1 MKTHLTKLFA
11 AALGLTLGASTA
23 SAQQDP
29 TRIGA
34 GQLPFVLVILDTSGS
49 TEWTDKGDERYPEY
63 PANEEWV
70 PGTPMEINPSSPSA
84 GPSRFGSCF
93 VWEPSSCSNYQR
105 PGWRI
110 SSDVPQWGHSLI
122 NSGGQGHLKDRWDAM
137 KGSTYTNGIRLSP
150 QSQPRHVTLKEVL
163 TGDMVLWSDQHRTEN
178 NFPLAASLNPG
189 CWFVPRHRGASI
201 QPEDEQKYCLGENKF
216 EKLPDFDEPRPHFQE
231 VFDAQLANGL
241 IDNLGTSA
249 IFAVGLLDGYKD
261 KMSDWQNDLND
272 NISGSAPSSSTGAR
286 SAGTEDD
293 GSHYNLGLYQIVG
306 PKKLD
311 IPAQFMGEIARHV
324 QVAMVDAGYVHRST
338 DAAWKISLKEKKGKG
353 GGSIAGRPELG
364 LNYTTG
370 AADYLDD
377 HILAK
382 QPIARATPLAAATMD
397 ARQFFK
403 TDSRFTNDRYKE
415 CRSKHVVLVTDGF
428 PEPEMPGAGSN
439 LGNEALSPVF
449 GYTDL
454 TKYNYANTET
464 EIKDLVFDSPSD
476 YKYQSRVYVV
486 ALDNGS
492 DATTRTRVAQKMS
505 TMAIEGNTCASDL
518 LGPDWMPAPD
528 GTCDPAV
535 RACLASGQYS
545 YNSYVPPD
553 SEDGAAIACKYPA
566 LVLTRN
572 DRDSIQIALATVF
585 GGIIGG
591 AGVASRTRAVVSD
604 FLDDDG
610 LPGGGQYRIY
620 SGSRIQGSAYWR
632 GILTRETLPCDD
644 DANSFSE
651 GAGVGALE
659 ARALHADVG
668 QQVDCGPVADG
679 DCSLQKRDNRRIFTS
694 IPNRFTWGY
703 NNSVAGNPIT
713 QGVVNPMYSFRFGLA
728 AVPQTADE
736 FRGTTIPNVANPGK
750 LVGTR
755 IPLYDTEIFTAL
767 QTEVTAANATVWSAD
782 GLLEYFGLVDNAEA
796 QNMFNVHRGRVLA
809 KATGDRETSRVITGI
824 LNSTPAIVPPPIR
837 DLPIESYREYR
848 ARYGDRPTMMYAAT
862 MDGQLHGIHVGE
874 LEGRIA
880 VRNKVANNAWAA
892 GDDAVVVGAG
902 ASPSTSGAPHQRE
915 AWAYIPNMVLRQL
928 AGNSISQPYLMDGSP
943 VVKDVRL
950 CQRIPE
956 NNQNEQ
962 ACNVIRDNSSGDP
975 NLYLK
980 GDQQWRTVL
989 VQSLGQAGAGYFAMD
1004 VTRSGGIRAGE
1015 VSRVVDRPDPVV
1027 LWELN
1032 PDWEGGQ
1039 FKALLADSQQ
1049 ARYRP
1054 TTAATPAGFDI
1065 NLSGC
1070 DNIEQFWAQSM
1081 MGLSVSQPEI
1091 ATAVVKYG
1099 PDANPNVQQ
1108 RPIAVFGAGLPDG
1121 STLCNVAV
1129 SGAAVYVVD
1138 LQTGTILRRFVEADF
1153 GATPRLFVNEG
1164 AYFTGSPALYDSNTG
1179 SVATRGYIGDSQGRL
1194 YKIDLTD
1201 PRPENWK
1208 MTLALDPK
1216 THPQIGPD
1224 MTATGLANIG
1234 PASGKPS
1241 IAIGPERQLV
1251 VTYGLGEVGDVTTAD
1266 QVQAVITIS
1275 EFGNTFPVNW
1285 YKVFPEGEKMT
1296 GDPVVFNRAVYFP
1309 TYALPD
1315 ADVCKPGAARIYG
1328 IQYFNATAGAPQG
1341 VFTDSQDADFKDN
1354 DEINLDPNGLYFE
1367 VPETLIRGLTV
1378 TLGPICTGIPDAS
1391 GEFDDSRGAMA
1402 QPQLIAQTGAKSGGQ
1417 MSNTANAGAGNDSIS
1432 RITKNLERRRGPVVP
1447 LNWGVIN

>member
-34 GQLPFVLVILDTSGS
+34 GQLPFILVVLDTSGS
-49 TEWTDKGDERYPEY
+49 TEWTDQGDERYPEF
-63 PANEEWV
+63 PAGEEWV

-93 VWEPSSCSNYQR
+93 VWEPSSCSNYRR

-110 SSDVPQWGHSLI
+110 SSDVPDWGHSLI
-122 NSGGQGHLKDRWDAM
+122 NSGGQGHLKDRWEAM
-137 KGSTYTNGIRLSP
+137 KGSTLTNGIRLSP
-150 QSQPRHVTLKEVL
+150 TSQPRHVTLKEVL
-163 TGDMVLWSDQHRTEN
+163 SGDMVLWSDAHRTAN
-178 NFPLAASLNPG
+178 NFPLNASLNPG

-201 QPEDEQKYCLGENKF
+201 QPEDEQKYCEGENRF

-231 VFDAQLANGL
+231 VFDAQVPNGL
-241 IDNLGTSA
+241 LDVLGTSA

-261 KMSDWQNDLND
+261 KMSDWENDLSD
-272 NISGSAPSSSTGAR
+272 KITGSAPSGVERT
-286 SAGTEDD
+286 AGSEDD
-293 GSHYNLGLYQIVG
+293 GDHYNLGLYQIVG

-311 IPAQFMGEIARHV
+311 IPSQFLGEIARHV
-324 QVAMVDAGYVHRST
+324 QVALVDAGYVHRST
-338 DAAWKISLKEKKGKG
+338 DSAWKISLKEKKGGGK

-364 LNYTTG
+364 LNYSNG
-370 AADYLDD
+370 ANKYLDD

-403 TDSRFTNDRYKE
+403 NDNRFTDDIYKQ

-428 PEPEMPGAGSN
+428 PEPEMPGAGGN

-454 TKYNYANTET
+454 PKYNYSNTET
-464 EIKDLVFDSPSD
+464 EIKDLVFDSPAD
-476 YKYQSRVYVV
+476 FKYQSRVYVV
-486 ALDNGS
+486 ALNNGA
-492 DATTRTRVAQKMS
+492 DQDTRTRVAQKMS

-528 GTCDPAV
+528 GTCDPTI
-535 RACLASGQYS
+535 RACLAAGQYS
-545 YNSYVPPD
+545 YTSYVPPD
-553 SEDGAAIACKYPA
+553 SEDGSSVTCKYPA
-566 LVLTRN
+566 LILTRN
-572 DRDSIQIALATVF
+572 DRDSIQTALATVF

-610 LPGGGQYRIY
+610 LPGGGQYRVY
-620 SGSRIQGSAYWR
+620 SGSRIQGSAFWR
-632 GILTRETLPCDD
+632 GILTRETLACDD
-644 DANSFSE
+644 DANSFNE
-651 GAGVGALE
+651 GSGVGALS
-659 ARALHADVG
+659 ARALHADIG
-668 QQVDCGPVADG
+668 QQVDCGPVANG
-679 DCSLQKRDNRRIFTS
+679 DCSLEKKDNRRIFTTV
-694 IPNRFTWGY
+694 PNRTTWGY
-703 NNSVAGNPIT
+703 NTSIAGNPIT
-713 QGVVNPMYSFRFGLA
+713 PTIINDMFHTTYGLA
-728 AVPQTADE
+728 RVPEDEDE
-736 FRGTTIPNVANPGK
+736 FRGTTIPNVSNEEK

-755 IPLYDTEIFTAL
+755 IPFYAAEIRAALETEINAVNPAL
-767 QTEVTAANATVWSAD
+767 WNSNA
-782 GLLEYFGLVDNAEA
+782 LLDYFGLVDNAET
-796 QNMFNVHRGRVLA
+796 QQMFDVHRGRVLA

-848 ARYGDRPTMMYAAT
+848 ARYGDRPTMMYSAT

-874 LEGRIA
+874 LNGRIA
-880 VRNKVANNAWAA
+880 IRKKVASNAWAD
-892 GDDAVVVGAG
+892 GDDAVVTGVG
-902 ASPSTSGAPHQRE
+902 ASPAAGANPPPHQRE
-915 AWAYIPNMVLRQL
+915 AWTYIPNMVLKQL

-962 ACNVIRDNSSGDP
+962 ACNVIRENSSGNPD
-975 NLYLK
+975 LYLT

-989 VQSLGQAGAGYFAMD
+989 VQALGEAGSGYFAMD
-1004 VTRSGGIRAGE
+1004 VTRSGGLRAGE
-1015 VSRVVDRPDPVV
+1015 ATRTVERPDPVV
-1027 LWELN
+1027 LWELS
-1032 PDWEGGQ
+1032 PEWEGSQ
-1039 FKALLADSQQ
+1039 FKALLGDSQPK
-1049 ARYRP
+1049 RYRP
-1054 TTAATPAGFDI
+1054 DTAAKPDGYDPSLT
-1065 NLSGC
+1065 GC
-1070 DNIEQFWAQSM
+1070 NDIEQFWSQSM
-1081 MGLSVSQPEI
+1081 MGRSVSQPEI

-1099 PDANPNVQQ
+1099 PATEPVVQQ
-1108 RPIAVFGAGLPDG
+1108 RPIAVFGGGLPDG

-1129 SGAAVYVVD
+1129 AGAAVYIVD
-1138 LQTGTILRRFVEADF
+1138 LQTGSILRRFVEADYE
-1153 GATPRLFVNEG
+1153 GTPKLFVDQG

-1179 SVATRGYIGDSQGRL
+1179 SVATRGYIGDSAGRL

-1201 PRPENWK
+1201 PRPENWT
-1208 MTLALDPK
+1208 MTLAIDPR
-1216 THPQIGPD
+1216 TNTSIPEIT
-1224 MTATGLANIG
+1224 TASVLG

-1251 VTYGLGEVGDVTTAD
+1251 VTYGLGEVGDVTSAD
-1266 QVQAVITIS
+1266 QVQAVITFS

-1285 YKVFPEGEKMT
+1285 YIIFPEGEKMT
-1296 GDPVVFNRAVYFP
+1296 GDPVVFNKAVYFP
-1309 TYALPD
+1309 TYALPN
-1315 ADVCKPGAARIYG
+1315 ADVCEPGAARIYG
-1328 IQYFNATAGAPQG
+1328 IEYFNQPSGPAKG
-1341 VFTDSQDADFKDN
+1341 VFTNSEDADFKNN
-1354 DEINLDPNGLYFE
+1354 DEVNLDPNGLYFE
-1367 VPETLIRGLTV
+1367 IPETLIRGLTV
-1378 TLGPICTGIPDAS
+1378 TLGPICTGIPDAD